1 MKVLFTGMSSSHC
14 KPGKNQSF
22 FKTLATAY
30 EEFAAVTW
38 AEPKI
43 SWTKSDLEAFDQ
55 IVFGFSPPTSMGANH
70 LYGAINVLN
79 FMYESPKLRLVVDSP
94 QMWQYKNSL
103 RAFKRDPDQIFG
115 SFYANRKYYEEA
127 KKPKTREAAESLAY
141 KLASVE
147 WPTSIV
153 PSLPWHSDE
162 DLAKKVNFITN
173 ESIVPVNL
181 DSLILQSSTPEIGRA
196 DQWAV
201 DNTKSSWFLTTKNT
215 LRFPTISV
223 KSSTKPKDSEARE
236 RINSS
241 MGLIVAPQDRN
252 LGTWW
257 SYRYIQALNT
267 TTPIAT
273 YWQESGRL
281 SPEWSVLGYQ
291 LEDMQPYER
300 QHTAFQQVKTYKA
313 NILEKNDAINKLQSL
328 VVDFQPR
335 GI

>member
-1 MKVLFTGMSSSHC
+1 MKVLVTGMSSSHC

-22 FKTLATAY
+22 FKTLVAVY
-30 EEFAAVTW
+30 EEFASVTW
-38 AEPKI
+38 SEPKI
-43 SWTKSDLEAFDQ
+43 SWTKSDLDAFDQ
-55 IVFGFSPPTSMGANH
+55 IIFGFSPPTSVGANH

-79 FMYESPKLRLVVDSP
+79 MMYESPKLKLVVDSP

-115 SFYANRKYYEEA
+115 SFYANRKNYSEA
-127 KKPKTREAAESLAY
+127 RKTKTREAAESLAY
-141 KLASVE
+141 KLSSTS
-147 WPTSIV
+147 WPLSFV
-153 PSLPWHSDE
+153 PLLPWHEES
-162 DLAKKVNFITN
+162 DLASKATFITSD
-173 ESIVPVNL
+173 SILPLNI
-181 DSLILQSSTPEIGRA
+181 DSFLLGDNTSSIGRS

-223 KSSTKPKDSEARE
+223 KNSTKPKDEEARE

-252 LGTWW
+252 IGTWW
-257 SYRYIQALNT
+257 SYRYIQAMNT

-281 SPEWSVLGYQ
+281 SDEWSLLGYQ
-291 LEDMQPYER
+291 IEDMQPYER
-300 QHTAFQQVKTYKA
+300 QHSAFQQVKTYKA
-313 NILEKNDAINKLQSL
+313 NIPPKTDVINKIQTL

-335 GI
+335 GK